1 MITGVKKEQQEEI
14 IDKVV
19 KNCPTVYDDTERIL
33 LVDADSII
41 YTSTYFPDD
50 GMIVFETKEEYIE
63 EVKFRIRN
71 KIQEITNNVEEW
83 FNIKSTLLFVGGKN
97 NFRYLVYPLYKSN
110 RKDVIKSVYFPI
122 ATQYIVEELGAIES
136 HGAEADDFV
145 IDCAK
150 ECNCNC
156 VISSI
161 DKDVRYFTPNIPI
174 YDYRSHDD
182 VLGEFKYIT
191 EKEARLARAVQIVTG
206 DSTDGIPGAKGVGKA
221 WCEKNMHQDM
231 SDYQLVKQIL
241 LAYLKSNKGDAVKA
255 KEEIRLYYKVLKLY
269 TLEELKELI

>member
-19 KNCPTVYDDTERIL
+19 KNCPKEYDATERIL
-33 LVDADSII
+33 LVDADSLL
-41 YTSTYFPDD
+41 YYACHFPEDSL
-50 GMIVFETKEEYIE
+50 MEFPTEEERIE
-63 EVKFRIRN
+63 EAKFRVGN

-83 FNIKSTLLFVGGKN
+83 FNITKTLLFVGGDN
-97 NFRYLVYPLYKSN
+97 NFRYKIYPEYKAN
-110 RKDVIKSVYFPI
+110 RKNAVKSPYLPI
-122 ATQYIVEELGAIES
+122 VKKYIIEELGAIPS
-136 HGAEADDFV
+136 HGCEADDLV
-145 IDCAK
+145 TDSTKMCKGQCLIAC
-150 ECNCNC
+150 
-156 VISSI
+156 I
-161 DKDVRYFTPNIPI
+161 DKDIRLYNPDIPI

-182 VLGEFKYIT
+182 VLGEFKYLGA
-191 EKEARLARAVQIVTG
+191 KEARLARAVQLVTG
-206 DSTDGIPGAKGVGKA
+206 DVGDGIPGAKGVGEAYCK
-221 WCEKNMHQDM
+221 KNMHQDM